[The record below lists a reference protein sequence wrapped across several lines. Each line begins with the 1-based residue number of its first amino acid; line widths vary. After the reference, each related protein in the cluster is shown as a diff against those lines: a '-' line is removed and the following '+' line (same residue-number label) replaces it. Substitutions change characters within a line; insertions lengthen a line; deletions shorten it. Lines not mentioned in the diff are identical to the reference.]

1 MSTDAMPA
9 GAMPTGAASTG
20 TSDPA
25 GADNAASDTELG
37 SGPGTSGPAGPAI
50 RIARVATRAGALAS
64 WLIVAAGALAM
75 IIPFLWMLGV
85 AFRTSPDL
93 YDDPARLLPQHWTL
107 HGVRAVLDQLPFS
120 RLLLNTFVFAG
131 GTTLLLLLFDSMTAF
146 ALARLRFRGQNI
158 LFVLILA
165 TLMVPFQ
172 VTLVPVFLTLFH
184 LGWLNSYQGL
194 IIPRAT
200 SALGIFLLR
209 QFFQQLPRE
218 LDEAARID
226 GANNF
231 DVYWRIVLPNAKPVL
246 ASLFIIQFAALWN
259 DFLWPLV
266 VTNNIDMQT
275 LPAALTLFSSQ
286 SGVDHAALMA
296 GAAISLAPLAIA
308 FLLLQRFFVQGVAST
323 GIK

>member
-1 MSTDAMPA
+1 
-9 GAMPTGAASTG
+9 MPTDTLRPRSAPADGGPRDKGPRSPGALRLVLAGRVLARGGAALSW
-20 TSDPA
+20 
-25 GADNAASDTELG
+25 
-37 SGPGTSGPAGPAI
+37 
-50 RIARVATRAGALAS
+50 VAVTVAALAT
-64 WLIVAAGALAM
+64 VV
-75 IIPFLWMLGV
+75 PFLWMLGV
-85 AFRTSPDL
+85 AFRTNADL
-93 YDDPARLLPQHWTL
+93 YSDPARLVPRHWTL
-107 HGVRAVLDQLPFS
+107 HGVHAVLNQLPFG
-120 RLLLNTFVFAG
+120 RLVLNTFVFAG
-131 GTTLLLLLFDSMTAF
+131 GTTVVLLLFDSMTAF
-146 ALARLRFRGQNI
+146 ALARLRFRGSNVVF
-158 LFVLILA
+158 LLILA

-209 QFFQQLPRE
+209 QFFMQLPRE
-218 LDEAARID
+218 LDDAARID
-226 GANNF
+226 GAN
-231 DVYWRIVLPNAKPVL
+231 DVTLFWRIILPNAKPVL

-266 VTNNIDMQT
+266 VTSNTGMQT

-296 GAAISLAPLAIA
+296 GAAISLSPLAVA
-308 FLLLQRFFVQGVAST
+308 FLVLQRYFVQSVATT

>member
-1 MSTDAMPA
+1 MPSDTVPRLPRVTGMPPEPAKLA
-9 GAMPTGAASTG
+9 GAPRRVGRA
-20 TSDPA
+20 
-25 GADNAASDTELG
+25 LG
-37 SGPGTSGPAGPAI
+37 
-50 RIARVATRAGALAS
+50 RAGAALS
-64 WLIVAAGALAM
+64 WLVVAAGALAM
-75 IIPFLWMLGV
+75 IVPFLWMLGV
-85 AFRTSPDL
+85 AFRTSSDL
-93 YDDPARLLPQHWTL
+93 YAAPARILPRQWTL
-107 HGVRAVLDQLPFS
+107 HGIQAVLTQLPFA
-120 RLLLNTFVFAG
+120 RLVLNTFVFAG
-131 GTTLLLLLFDSMTAF
+131 GATVLLLLFDSMTAF
-146 ALARLRFRGQNI
+146 ALARLRFRGRNI

-172 VTLVPVFLTLFH
+172 VTLVPVFLILFH

-209 QFFQQLPRE
+209 QFFLQLPAE
-218 LDEAARID
+218 LDDAAHID
-226 GANNF
+226 GAGNF
-231 DVYWRIVLPNAKPVL
+231 TVYWRIILPNAKPAL

-266 VTNNIDMQT
+266 VTDNINMQT

-296 GAAISLAPLAIA
+296 GAAISLTPLAIA
-308 FLLLQRFFVQGVAST
+308 FLLLQRFFAQGVAAA